1 VAAAFLGF
9 LDDFGNPGGG
19 LSYIIKISGK
29 ISPCGFPADEERSF
43 SRTSHLALAE
53 PKN

>member
-1 VAAAFLGF
+1 MILANQVA
-9 LDDFGNPGGG
+9 
-19 LSYIIKISGK
+19 LSPILLKLSGK